1 MTMVEDRRWFL
12 SMYINYTNY
21 GTFIHVWDVLWSF
34 SHFINPHDLPP
45 LSHGSYMGSAEAPA
59 NRQAGKQSM
68 TYIHNGALPEHK
80 EEPNHAIKQG
90 NGRNWRISFMTIV
103 YRSCRLDI
111 RVFSHTKH
119 VDYNQSGRW
128 FEVTVALAGVWES
141 SLLVFLSI
149 SRSQEWWETHDSRKS
164 QLYSNK
170 DDGEF
175 WYLPLFK
182 DVWST
187 YFPSPPTH
195 LLPLNVYEDGN

>member
-1 MTMVEDRRWFL
+1 
-12 SMYINYTNY
+12 MYINYTNY

-90 NGRNWRISFMTIV
+90 NGRNWRLSFMTIV
-103 YRSCRLDI
+103 YRSWRLDI

-128 FEVTVALAGVWES
+128 FEVTVASGRSVGELTLG
-141 SLLVFLSI
+141 LSI
-149 SRSQEWWETHDSRKS
+149 HTQVP
-164 QLYSNK
+164 
-170 DDGEF
+170 G
-175 WYLPLFK
+175 
-182 DVWST
+182 V
-187 YFPSPPTH
+187 
-195 LLPLNVYEDGN
+195 VGNPWLTEKPAVRE